1 MAAET
6 KDKDVA
12 TRISGDATIF
22 FNNVTHISSSS
33 YVDAILNTSCF
44 IGVHKYASAA
54 KPAPSTIID
63 KLRNL
68 RLVIDYIGCKENAT
82 MTDKEL
88 GCKCEVVQK
97 WLQKRS
103 KALRKDLHMQKF
115 ANAIKGEQDVQNAD
129 DPTKFI
135 TDGDVQNKI
144 FIEYWPNQKLR

>member
-1 MAAET
+1 
-6 KDKDVA
+6 
-12 TRISGDATIF
+12 
-22 FNNVTHISSSS
+22 
-33 YVDAILNTSCF
+33 
-44 IGVHKYASAA
+44 
-54 KPAPSTIID
+54 
-63 KLRNL
+63 
-68 RLVIDYIGCKENAT
+68 

-97 WLQKRS
+97 RLQKRS